1 MRPYGQNVGVEL
13 VVQSSAGITV
23 AADTLVLLAC
33 TNFVLI
39 FESGH
44 TILKYLVDTHLR
56 TRKIEFVR
64 SEVTDVSMSHT
75 FSAISSSSSWTSGAE
90 VHHCPRCLTGYRRA
104 DVPAMLSMGETE
116 AAT

>member
-1 MRPYGQNVGVEL
+1 MRPYSQNVGVEL

-75 FSAISSSSSWTSGAE
+75 FFGDFFFFFLDFWGRGPSLSSLSDWLSSS
-90 VHHCPRCLTGYRRA
+90 
-104 DVPAMLSMGETE
+104 
-116 AAT
+116 